1 MVAQPVLPFQYQRD
15 SNGEA
20 TALGGLPLY
29 FELAVVA
36 GVVRSIARY
45 LRVRQAGWDDVA
57 TVVALLLLNLAGGT
71 RVEDLER
78 LEQDAG
84 LRRIML
90 QARLSYLPRRKRRRV
105 QRRWAC
111 AQRAGKTRRAFPSAS
126 SVFRYLERFHDPD
139 TEALREQAA
148 AAGRRAFIAPETEAQ
163 RALWKVVRDQ
173 LEFFGGH
180 EQATT
185 ATLDMDAVAVPT
197 SKREAKFCYKGFR
210 AYHPLNV
217 YWYEL
222 DAIVY
227 SEFRDGN
234 VPPGFGLLPVFQR
247 ALDQLPP
254 CVDRVV
260 LRSDTAGYTWPLLHY
275 CAEGRNERFGRID
288 FAVGADVTP
297 ELKREVAKLSD
308 KDWHT
313 LEHEDDGDRIE
324 TGQQWA
330 ELAYVPNEAARTKD
344 GPTYRFLVTREPL
357 ESELPGLE
365 SDSQPELPFPT
376 MDISDSAGHKTRYK
390 LYAVV
395 TTLDSE
401 QWQGDEV
408 IWWLRGRCG
417 RSEQAH
423 DVMKRDLAGGTF
435 PSGLIGANA
444 AWWAIMLIAFN
455 LNTMMKRMVL
465 GRTWVRRR
473 MKALRFHLV
482 NVAGRVVHHARQLS
496 MRVAAPAL
504 ERLEEA
510 RARIHALANAP
521 PG

>member
-1 MVAQPVLPFQYQRD
+1 MVAQPVLPFQYQQD
-15 SNGEA
+15 TKGET
-20 TALGGLPLY
+20 TAFGGLPLY

-36 GVVRSIARY
+36 GVVRSIVRY
-45 LRVRQAGWDDVA
+45 LRMRQAGWDDVA

-90 QARLSYLPRRKRRRV
+90 RARLSYLPRRKRRRLL
-105 QRRWAC
+105 RRWER
-111 AQRAGKTRRAFPSAS
+111 AQRAGKTRRAFPSPS

-139 TEALREQAA
+139 TEALREQAEA
-148 AAGRRAFIAPETEAQ
+148 SGRKAFIAPENEAQ

-173 LEFFGGH
+173 LEFFGEH

-185 ATLDMDAVAVPT
+185 ATLDMDAVAVAT

-210 AYHPLNV
+210 AYQPLNV
-217 YWYEL
+217 YWHEL

-254 CVDRVV
+254 CVKQVV
-260 LRSDTAGYTWPLLHY
+260 LRSDTAGYTWPLLRY
-275 CAEGRNERFGRID
+275 CAEARNERFGRID

-297 ELKREVAKLSD
+297 ELRREAAKLSD
-308 KDWHT
+308 KDWDE
-313 LEHEDDGDRIE
+313 LEREDDGQTID

-330 ELAYVPNEAARTKD
+330 ELVYVPSEAARTKE
-344 GPTYRFLVTREPL
+344 GPTYRFIVTREPL
-357 ESELPGLE
+357 APELPGLE
-365 SDSQPELPFPT
+365 SDSQRELPFPT
-376 MDISDSAGHKTRYK
+376 MDMSDDDGHKTRYK
-390 LYAVV
+390 VYALV
-395 TTLDSE
+395 TTLDHK

-417 RSEQAH
+417 KSEQAH
-423 DVMKRDLAGGTF
+423 DVMKHDLAGGTF
-435 PSGLIGANA
+435 PSGLLGANA

-455 LNTMMKRMVL
+455 LNTMMKRLVL
-465 GRTWVRRR
+465 GRTWVPRR
-473 MKALRFHLV
+473 MKAIRFHLV
-482 NVAGRVVHHARQLS
+482 NVAGRVVDHARQLW
-496 MRVAAPAL
+496 MRVAGPAL
-504 ERLEEA
+504 ERLEDA
-510 RARIHALANAP
+510 RERIHALANAP